1 MKSITVILCATLLA
15 FTLALGISAAPNEL
29 YHSLSDVQSGSE
41 LAGVM
46 SDIKESSLIADADF
60 DGAYK
65 VRSMTPGEFLSLA
78 SGETQSADV
87 SGSDTGVFWYLVS
100 DDGALAKVGMTNGK
114 WNVLGKST
122 ETEVNMT
129 ASDIGNFLSAAPAYA
144 GAYCI
149 DVPEYHTSFIYF
161 ENSDGRYVIP
171 FGSRP
176 DLTGLENG
184 ISYAIADAADLLTQ
198 CFGSPEAANA
208 DIYGGASGNVN
219 DSEIITTAVIAS
231 VCALALLATVVGAFL
246 VFKRKK
252 TVSVYFFT

>member
-29 YHSLSDVQSGSE
+29 YHSLSDVQSDSE

-129 ASDIGNFLSAAPAYA
+129 ASDIGNFLSRICR
-144 GAYCI
+144 CI
-149 DVPEYHTSFIYF
+149 LHRRT
-161 ENSDGRYVIP
+161 R
-171 FGSRP
+171 
-176 DLTGLENG
+176 
-184 ISYAIADAADLLTQ
+184 ISHVVYLL
-198 CFGSPEAANA
+198 
-208 DIYGGASGNVN
+208 
-219 DSEIITTAVIAS
+219 
-231 VCALALLATVVGAFL
+231 
-246 VFKRKK
+246 
-252 TVSVYFFT
+252 

>member
-129 ASDIGNFLSAAPAYA
+129 ASDIGNFLSRICR
-144 GAYCI
+144 CI
-149 DVPEYHTSFIYF
+149 LHRRT
-161 ENSDGRYVIP
+161 R
-171 FGSRP
+171 
-176 DLTGLENG
+176 
-184 ISYAIADAADLLTQ
+184 ISHVVYLL
-198 CFGSPEAANA
+198 
-208 DIYGGASGNVN
+208 
-219 DSEIITTAVIAS
+219 
-231 VCALALLATVVGAFL
+231 
-246 VFKRKK
+246 
-252 TVSVYFFT
+252 